1 MSKPTSGNDAGLS
14 RVARKRAER
23 MKAILRIAAQ
33 VFAERGYERTNLEEI
48 AARANMRGPSLY
60 YYVPTKEEL
69 YTRCV
74 ESLGDEVFAVLEN
87 VAQGPEPAVER
98 LEKLFEAQL
107 LTQLRDFYPDYVPL
121 MPGPHFSEAPL
132 RDRILA
138 CRQKHIAIFQKV
150 AAQAAVDGAIDRGW
164 RLGLR
169 LIFGALG
176 SIHEWYDPEGPL
188 PPEALSKRIAVSFM
202 RLLGASHI
210 TDPADKAE
218 APEAL
223 SKDRLTSQ
231 PNP

>member
-1 MSKPTSGNDAGLS
+1 MTIASEITRPMTMPAPNDNAGQS

-23 MKAILRIAAQ
+23 MKSILRVAAQ

-69 YTRCV
+69 YTQCV
-74 ESLGDEVFAVLEN
+74 ESLGEEVFAMLES
-87 VAQGPEPAVER
+87 VANGKEPAARR
-98 LEKLFEAQL
+98 LHELFRTQL

-121 MPGPHFSEAPL
+121 MPVPHFSEPAL

-138 CRQKHIAIFQKV
+138 CRHQHIAIFQRV
-150 AAQAAVDGAIDRGW
+150 GEEAAAEGAIDKGW

-176 SIHEWYDPEGPL
+176 SLHEWYDPKGPL
-188 PPEALSKRIAVSFM
+188 SAEELSERIAVSFM
-202 RLLGASHI
+202 RLLAACR
-210 TDPADKAE
+210 T
-218 APEAL
+218 
-223 SKDRLTSQ
+223 
-231 PNP
+231 